1 MQDRVKMN
9 AKVTIHYNTQAQD
22 VYGDDPD
29 KPFQYVTH
37 TDRHS
42 LSLSDRTRRLSETER
57 DREIQQP

>member
-29 KPFQYVTH
+29 KPFQYVPTH
-37 TDRHS
+37 TY
-42 LSLSDRTRRLSETER
+42 TER
-57 DREIQQP
+57 TCIYSITETQRDRRDYTRV